1 MDFFGTTF
9 AILIGLMILIPT
21 LKFVG
26 GIIGFVISW
35 IARICMQIY
44 YMISGRESDM
54 KWDYKDSLITLA
66 IVLWIALLI
75 IVVSY
80 S

>member
-1 MDFFGTTF
+1 MDFLGTTF
-9 AILIGLMILIPT
+9 AILIGLMILIPFLAFT
-21 LKFVG
+21 GQIIVFFVA
-26 GIIGFVISW
+26 W

-54 KWDYKDSLITLA
+54 KWDYKDSLITLVF
-66 IVLWIALLI
+66 ILSIALLI
-75 IVVSY
+75 MVVSY

>member
-1 MDFFGTTF
+1 MDFLGTTF

-35 IARICMQIY
+35 IARICMQTYIKTFVFMPVRIKIKTTY
-44 YMISGRESDM
+44 Y
-54 KWDYKDSLITLA
+54 L
-66 IVLWIALLI
+66 
-75 IVVSY
+75 
-80 S
+80 